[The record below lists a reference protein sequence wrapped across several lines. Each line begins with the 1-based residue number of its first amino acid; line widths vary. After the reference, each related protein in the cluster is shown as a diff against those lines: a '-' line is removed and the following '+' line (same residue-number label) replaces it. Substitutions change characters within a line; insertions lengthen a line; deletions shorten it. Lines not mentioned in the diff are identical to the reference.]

1 MDMLDQCINYW
12 QNYVST
18 HRDRLR
24 DHRHTIMVST
34 ITCLV
39 DYKKLKEQ
47 ILEKAAE
54 PVKTQ

>member
-1 MDMLDQCINYW
+1 MDMLEQCINYW
-12 QNYVST
+12 QNYVSI

-24 DHRHTIMVST
+24 DHRYTIMVST

-47 ILEKAAE
+47 MFKKAAE
-54 PVKTQ
+54 PVKS